1 MDNGRKFISRGMIE
15 YFDKF
20 NIQIRN
26 SSVSRPQKSANKE
39 ILNGIKKK
47 IDGAKGTW
55 DEKLPGIL
63 WASRTTV
70 KEATSY
76 TPFSPVYGSEAVL
89 LVEIEIPSTRI
100 TYYSHSEN
108 YKEKRA
114 NLDLLPETRGNALLR
129 SIAQKQKMTCQFNR
143 HVKTRLLKV
152 GDLVLRKII
161 LKQRARLQRKESK
174 EPIGTAHS
182 RSLISSNP
190 VHLSWKTWRERS

>member
-1 MDNGRKFISRGMIE
+1 MIE

-152 GDLVLRKII
+152 GELVLRKIEATGKI
-161 LKQRARLQRKESK
+161 TEKGKLGANWDTPFKITHIIKPIIFELEDLEGKQLK
-174 EPIGTAHS
+174 
-182 RSLISSNP
+182 
-190 VHLSWKTWRERS
+190 